1 MEGSNQLTPQTISH
15 PAKKVNRRS
24 HLRRRTRARCE
35 CQSIG
40 SKFRSSVSSN
50 KFFVYRPNSRS
61 NRQEISH
68 FKIEVRLQ
76 PAFKRYGIFA
86 RKLAYLAV
94 LNQASSNWRGVVR
107 WIHLILLNLVQQC
120 PIAHLQ

>member
-40 SKFRSSVSSN
+40 SAFRSSVSSS
-50 KFFVYRPNSRS
+50 KFSFTVLIAVQTGKKSA
-61 NRQEISH
+61 IS
-68 FKIEVRLQ
+68 KPKCAPQ

-86 RKLAYLAV
+86 RKSAYVAV
-94 LNQASSNWRGVVR
+94 LKQASSNWRGVVCG
-107 WIHLILLNLVQQC
+107 IHLIMLNLVQ
-120 PIAHLQ
+120 

>member
-50 KFFVYRPNSRS
+50 KFSFTVLMAVQTGKKSAISKPKCAPAGVQTIWHL
-61 NRQEISH
+61 RQKV
-68 FKIEVRLQ
+68 KIGR
-76 PAFKRYGIFA
+76 
-86 RKLAYLAV
+86 
-94 LNQASSNWRGVVR
+94 ASCRERV
-107 WIHLILLNLVQQC
+107 
-120 PIAHLQ
+120 